1 MQHTTE
7 QDTQG
12 RSSDHAAQA
21 AAKRFSRLLDSGW
34 LVTQL
39 QHWRLQAVQG
49 TRPRRTSSPALAN
62 LHLCQPSCNSSFEA
76 DQAPWA
82 GPRLCELPEQRPA
95 LPQRRTGPSGS
106 GAGAL
111 HRLRRDWQAS
121 RTFGTHLRKQA
132 SLTSWGRKRP
142 PCGDKEDAQK
152 SYLGPPNRTP

>member
-1 MQHTTE
+1 MKYTVPT
-7 QDTQG
+7 
-12 RSSDHAAQA
+12 RPS
-21 AAKRFSRLLDSGW
+21 
-34 LVTQL
+34 QL
-39 QHWRLQAVQG
+39 QALCLSMTNCLALHYSKYRNSRAQVALAA
-49 TRPRRTSSPALAN
+49 RRTSSPALAN

-82 GPRLCELPEQRPA
+82 GPRLCELPEQRPV

-121 RTFGTHLRKQA
+121 RAFGTHLRKQA
-132 SLTSWGRKRP
+132 SLTSWGRKGP

-152 SYLGPPNRTP
+152 SYLGVPNGTP